1 MENKYHK
8 LTEPEA
14 LTQPRCGCGRDI
26 RYMSLNGDGSCN
38 KRKRCPTYFE
48 LEAQLATAQKL
59 IGAYQMREAS
69 EKKLTATISIL
80 ELEYAKQI
88 S

>member
-1 MENKYHK
+1 MDKPYMIEEKCN
-8 LTEPEA
+8 
-14 LTQPRCGCGRDI
+14 CGRPV
-26 RYMSLNGDGSCN
+26 RYIGRRGLGSCN

-48 LEAQLATAQKL
+48 LEAKLAVAQKL